1 MKFRQVFWAAMISLI
16 VFTGPAGAVF
26 VEERLADPAAES
38 RAMALG
44 HQLRCL
50 VCQNQ
55 TIADSNA
62 GLARDL
68 RQVVRER
75 ITAGDS
81 DDEVLQ
87 YMVDRYGDWVL
98 MEPPFKMS
106 TLLLW
111 TAPALFLLGGGL
123 MLIVMV
129 RRRRDDSAPV
139 QRQALSEAEHK
150 QLEALL
156 TPEQED
162 KT

>member
-1 MKFRQVFWAAMISLI
+1 MKLHQIILAAFLTLALSIGS
-16 VFTGPAGAVF
+16 AGAVF
-26 VEERLADPAAES
+26 VETRLADPAAEA
-38 RAMALG
+38 RAVALS

-68 RQVVRER
+68 RGIVRER

-81 DDEVLQ
+81 DRQVLQ

-98 MEPPFKMS
+98 MEPPFKTS

-111 TAPALFLLGGGL
+111 AAPALFLLGGAL
-123 MLIVMV
+123 MLILMI
-129 RRRRDDSAPV
+129 RRRTGATPTP
-139 QRQALSEAEHK
+139 RQALSDVEQK
-150 QLEALL
+150 QLDALL
-156 TPEQED
+156 NPEQED
-162 KT
+162 KS